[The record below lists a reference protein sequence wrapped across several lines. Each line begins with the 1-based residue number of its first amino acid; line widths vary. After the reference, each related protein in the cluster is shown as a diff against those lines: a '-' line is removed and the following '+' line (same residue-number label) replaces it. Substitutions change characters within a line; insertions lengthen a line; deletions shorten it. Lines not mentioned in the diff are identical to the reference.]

1 MGGCCSSQAQCC
13 FWKASCGLCCFCL
26 PPINESTTTRIMY
39 TIFFVIGFLVACFM
53 LSPNFENAI
62 MENIPGFNE
71 TCLELNAG
79 ANCGRLTGYKAVYRL
94 CFGMVVFSFIMFI
107 TTLCVSSSAQCRG
120 AWHNGFWLWKFLL
133 LIGCCAGGFFVP
145 SEYSIYW
152 MYFGMVGGFVFIL
165 LQLILL
171 VDFSHSWNANWTGL
185 KKNKKSMIGYCGTM
199 LCAGMLYAICVFGTI
214 MLFVNYTS
222 KNGCTHNKVFIG
234 VNVGLCILLSFVTM
248 LPVATKYNKNN
259 SLLQASI
266 ISTYVMYLT
275 WSALS
280 SEPPEEITMILET
293 VRTRVLES
301 MRQIDPSSTGSPPS
315 DNELL
320 RKMDH
325 ASGPQDS
332 FHVMTNTTKIMC
344 RPEPSFA
351 YSEMVSAYAG
361 LVITFIMAVYASLT
375 SSKESHKLGIRR
387 GSREN
392 ILEPRHENCSCC
404 PVSIRHNPTEKG
416 GQPVVYNENN
426 GTSYNYAF
434 FHFVF
439 CLASLYVMMQLTN
452 WYRPAE
458 SDINKF
464 GLNWSA
470 VWVKMGSSWT
480 CVIVYLWV
488 LFCRRCCPCC
498 RDLSFPY
505 KDDDA
510 EIEVGESAS
519 LNHLPETITSRESV
533 L

>member
-39 TIFFVIGFLVACFM
+39 TILFVIGFLVACFM
-53 LSPNFENAI
+53 LSPNFEHAI

-71 TCLELNAG
+71 TCLDLNAG
-79 ANCGRLTGYKAVYRL
+79 ANCSRLTGYKAVYRL
-94 CFGMVVFSFIMFI
+94 CFGMVVFSFFMCIM
-107 TTLCVSSSAQCRG
+107 TLCVSSSAQCRG
-120 AWHNGFWLWKFLL
+120 AWHNGFWFWKFLL
-133 LIGCCAGGFFVP
+133 LLGCCAGGFFVP
-145 SEYSIYW
+145 SLYSIYW
-152 MYFGMVGGFVFIL
+152 MYFGMVGGFIFIL

-171 VDFSHSWNANWTGL
+171 VDFSHSWNAAWTGL
-185 KKNKKSMIGYCGTM
+185 KKNEKSCVGYCGTM
-199 LCAGMLYAICVFGTI
+199 ICAGMLYAFCVFGTI
-214 MLFVNYTS
+214 MLFFNYTS
-222 KNGCTHNKVFIG
+222 MNGCTHNKVFIG

-259 SLLQASI
+259 SLLQASV

-301 MRQIDPSSTGSPPS
+301 MRQIDPSNTGSAPS

-344 RPEPSFA
+344 RPKPSFA

-375 SSKESHKLGIRR
+375 SSRESHKFGIRR
-387 GSREN
+387 GSRNN

-404 PVSIRHNPTEKG
+404 PVSQRHNPTEKG
-416 GQPVVYNENN
+416 GQPVSYNENN

-434 FHFVF
+434 FHLVF

-498 RDLSFPY
+498 RDLSFPR
-505 KDDDA
+505 DEDP

-519 LNHLPETITSRESV
+519 LNQTTEAITSRESV